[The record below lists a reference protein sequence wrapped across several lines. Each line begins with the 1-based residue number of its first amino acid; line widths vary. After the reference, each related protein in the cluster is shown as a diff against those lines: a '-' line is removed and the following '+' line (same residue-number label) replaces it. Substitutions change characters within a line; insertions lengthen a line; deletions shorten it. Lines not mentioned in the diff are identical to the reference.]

1 MPWTRKRAPI
11 PSTALEER
19 RLNEELSLIS
29 RRLKLCEDTLRAD
42 PDNTDALFTKGIFL
56 AKIREF
62 RRGLQF
68 LDRVA
73 DLEPGYPGL
82 WRAEAANLRELRR
95 GDLPGAGPPPA
106 TSEGALAS

>member
-1 MPWTRKRAPI
+1 MMPWTRKRASI

-42 PDNTDALFTKGIFL
+42 PNNSDALFTKGIFL

-62 RRGLQF
+62 RRGLQC
-68 LDRVA
+68 LKRVA
-73 DLEPGYPGL
+73 GLEPGYPGL
-82 WRAEAANLRELRR
+82 WRAMATIHGKLGEVDLAEACRR
-95 GDLPGAGPPPA
+95 RAA
-106 TSEGALAS
+106 SEAV

>member
-1 MPWTRKRAPI
+1 MPWTRRRAPI

-42 PDNTDALFTKGIFL
+42 PNNTDALFTKGIFL

-62 RRGLQF
+62 RRGL
-68 LDRVA
+68 LCLERVA
-73 DLEPGYPGL
+73 GLEPGYPGL
-82 WRAEAANLRELRR
+82 WRAMATIHGKLGEVDLAEACRR
-95 GDLPGAGPPPA
+95 RAA
-106 TSEGALAS
+106 SEAV